1 MKHMSTQSKN
11 RATAMTSSEAV
22 RLLHDIFGLDGSA
35 DRLPSEVDDTFRI
48 AAADGKR
55 YTLKVAAVN
64 ERGDVLGFQTE
75 ALRHLERGVPQLPV
89 PRVRPA
95 RDGAAMVEVLAGGQ
109 ARYVRL
115 LSWLDGAPMHAS
127 AGSPAQAGAL
137 GRALGVLDRGL
148 VDYRPA
154 VPDFELLWDITHSER
169 VAGWTEAI
177 ADPDLRALTDR
188 AFAEARLSP
197 ALEARLPRQVI
208 HNDINPHN
216 VIVDGDDADRIA
228 GIIDFGDLVEAT
240 RINDL
245 AIALSYQVGHED
257 GLGHAA
263 AMIAGY
269 RAEVTLTPDECIAL
283 RPRLL
288 ARLAM
293 TTAITTRRAADD
305 PDHASY
311 ILRNRPASIAGLKRL
326 SGLSPQG
333 WATILEGKLP

>member
-1 MKHMSTQSKN
+1 
-11 RATAMTSSEAV
+11 MTSSEAV
-22 RLLHDIFGLDGSA
+22 RLLHDIYGLDGSA

-48 AAADGKR
+48 AAVDGKR

-75 ALRHLERGVPQLPV
+75 ALRHLERRVPQLPV
-89 PRVRPA
+89 PRVRPT
-95 RDGAAMVEVLAGGQ
+95 RDGAAMIEVQVGGQ

-115 LSWLDGAPMHAS
+115 LSWLDGVPMHAS
-127 AGSPAQAGAL
+127 AGSPAQSHAL
-137 GRALGVLDRGL
+137 GRALGMLDRGL
-148 VDYRPA
+148 ADYRPV
-154 VPDFELLWDITHSER
+154 VPDFELVWDITHSER

-177 ADPDLRALTDR
+177 GDAGLRALTDE

-216 VIVDGDDADRIA
+216 VIVDGGDADRIA

-245 AIALSYQVGHED
+245 AIALSYQVGHEA
-257 GLGHAA
+257 GFGHAA

-269 RAEVTLTPDECIAL
+269 RGEVALTSDECIAL

-293 TTAITTRRAADD
+293 TIAITTRRAADD
-305 PDHASY
+305 PGHANY
-311 ILRNRPASIAGLKRL
+311 ILRNRPASIAGLERL
-326 SGLSPQG
+326 SALPSQG